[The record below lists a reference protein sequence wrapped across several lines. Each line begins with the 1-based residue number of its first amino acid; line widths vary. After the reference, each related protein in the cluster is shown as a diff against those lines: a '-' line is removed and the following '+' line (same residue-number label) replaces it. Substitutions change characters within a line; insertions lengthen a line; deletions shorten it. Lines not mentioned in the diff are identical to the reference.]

1 MEYFLM
7 DMKLERRQLADKRR
21 QPTTLISTLRCRG
34 RRQVCRRVG
43 EGYHA
48 YVDWLSP
55 RISGLALC
63 ILISSILDAVLTLL
77 HVQRGGQEANPIMA
91 LTLYHSETAFI
102 GIKMATTGFGV
113 WLLAAHQGFLL
124 AWEALHGLAGAY
136 LLLLMY
142 HGLLIWHSLV

>member
-1 MEYFLM
+1 M
-7 DMKLERRQLADKRR
+7 DMKLDRRQLANKRR

-34 RRQVCRRVG
+34 RRHACRRMG
-43 EGYHA
+43 EERNA

-55 RISGLALC
+55 RVSGLALC
-63 ILISSILDAVLTLL
+63 ILMGSILDAFLTLL

-91 LTLYHSETAFI
+91 LTLYHSDTTFI
-102 GIKMATTGFGV
+102 GIKMAATGFGV

-124 AWEALHGLAGAY
+124 AWQALHGLAGVY

-142 HGLLIWHSLV
+142 HVLLIWHSLV